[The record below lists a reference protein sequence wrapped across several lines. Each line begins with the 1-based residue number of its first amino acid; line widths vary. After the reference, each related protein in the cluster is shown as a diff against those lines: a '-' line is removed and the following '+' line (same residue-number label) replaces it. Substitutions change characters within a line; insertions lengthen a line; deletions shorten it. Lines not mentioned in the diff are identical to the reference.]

1 VFKITCPPSVNA
13 TGLAATLP
21 SWAIEKQDKLVHPY
35 LIRHGIFVVTHHRD
49 KRWQHPKTNKQMSFS
64 ALTAW
69 LDATAKKLVK
79 IRTARFRFGA
89 LGSMRGRIATG
100 RLSVVGDTGGA
111 AIFRPSD
118 PLSVPKTLSGLVE
131 RRIG

>member
-64 ALTAW
+64 SAHG
-69 LDATAKKLVK
+69 V
-79 IRTARFRFGA
+79 ARRNHEKASEKSGRPD
-89 LGSMRGRIATG
+89 LGSVRWDQC
-100 RLSVVGDTGGA
+100 VG
-111 AIFRPSD
+111 
-118 PLSVPKTLSGLVE
+118 E
-131 RRIG
+131 